1 MMQRVRRGGEGGE
14 ESFCTH
20 PGYIHLPPLFYRL
33 PIPPWMQSGNG
44 TTRGGREKRG
54 GQEFYYTYW
63 RKKAGN
69 GRGKGSSKFVRYC
82 FVRLEALEYKN
93 CYGHKKNESLFRAL
107 FTTKK
112 AQKAR
117 KCRTSL
123 QGFFGPCLRP
133 ANQAKEPQ
141 VALTT
146 SLYWKRLPC
155 RPSTSHR
162 AQRERFFFLHEFSQP
177 AAPAQ

>member
-20 PGYIHLPPLFYRL
+20 PGYIHLPPFFTDCRFRPGCNLEMAPREEAARREVGK
-33 PIPPWMQSGNG
+33 SS
-44 TTRGGREKRG
+44 TTHIGEKR
-54 GQEFYYTYW
+54 
-63 RKKAGN
+63 AGN

-82 FVRLEALEYKN
+82 FVRLEALGYKN
-93 CYGHKKNESLFRAL
+93 CYGHKKNESLLRAL
-107 FTTKK
+107 FTTKT

-123 QGFFGPCLRP
+123 QGFFAPCLRP
-133 ANQAKEPQ
+133 ANQAKEPH

-162 AQRERFFFLHEFSQP
+162 AQRERFFLHEFSQP
-177 AAPAQ
+177 AAPVQ